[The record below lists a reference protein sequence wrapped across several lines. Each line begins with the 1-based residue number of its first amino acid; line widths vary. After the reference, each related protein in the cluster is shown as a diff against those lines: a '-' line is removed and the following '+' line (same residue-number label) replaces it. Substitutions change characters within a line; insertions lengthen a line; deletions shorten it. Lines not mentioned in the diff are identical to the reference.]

1 MLELVKRIFAD
12 SECPDCGF
20 FFACDK
26 CSERFDAVDEEI
38 KKVELNPTD
47 MEHGWGEK

>member
-1 MLELVKRIFAD
+1 MEKLKEIVKKIFSD

-26 CSERFDAVDEEI
+26 CSERFDAIDEEL
-38 KKVELNPTD
+38 KKELKENR
-47 MEHGWGEK
+47 